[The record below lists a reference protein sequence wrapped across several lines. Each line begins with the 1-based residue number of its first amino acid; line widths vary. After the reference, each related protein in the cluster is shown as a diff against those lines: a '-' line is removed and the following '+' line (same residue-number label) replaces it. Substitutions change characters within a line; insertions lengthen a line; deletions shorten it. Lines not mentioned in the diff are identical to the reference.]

1 MRLSQ
6 ICIDRPVLSIVMSLV
21 ILVFGIIALGRLPY
35 RELPDIDNPIVSVL
49 TVLPGAAPEVMETSV
64 TQVLEE
70 ELVSIQGIR
79 HITSVSREETSVIAL
94 EFELSRDLNV
104 AASDVR
110 DRVARAREGLPD
122 EVKAPIVWK
131 ADSSGGGLIWMD
143 LSGGGLD
150 QIELTTLV
158 ETKIE
163 DRLTKL
169 PGVAKLHIV
178 GQRRLAIRLWIDH
191 HRLTARGLVIAD
203 VAEALRN
210 SNVDIPSGRVES
222 LDQEFTVRTPGELHT
237 AEEYNALV
245 IANFDGEPVR
255 IRDVGEAVVGAENER
270 SLVRVD
276 GEVGIAL
283 GAVKQS
289 KANTLDVAHAVKQ
302 EIELIR
308 AELPEGINFR
318 AVWDGSIFIEESI
331 HDVTVTI
338 FYAIGLVL
346 IVIFV
351 FLRSLRATIIPAVAI
366 PISIVGTFAVLYFF
380 DYSINILTLMGLT
393 LAIGLVVDDAIV
405 VLENVSRWI
414 EEGTPRLEAT
424 RRGMAEISFAVV
436 AASVSVIAVFLPL
449 VFLTGTTGRLF
460 REFGVTVAAAVAISG
475 FVALTLAPALCAR
488 VLRRDSGDS
497 SASVWLGRV
506 VDRLRDAYARA
517 LAVSLGKRALV
528 GVVGVAWVALGWLL
542 FSTIDREF
550 VPASDRGSIMIAS
563 IAPQGSTLEYTDRY
577 HLEVER
583 ALLEIPEI
591 DASIALVAPAWEG
604 PPVVN
609 EAIIFASL
617 VPHRE
622 RERSQQEIVDALY
635 HQFSKNPGIEVFPM
649 NEPTLS
655 IDWDA
660 APVSIVVTGPEITK
674 VAAYTDEIVRRAR
687 EIPGLINLRSDL
699 KLNKPQLIVHVDR
712 EQASDLG
719 VSVQDVAS
727 TLRVLL
733 GGVKLST
740 FKLHGETY
748 EVIAQIDRSERASP
762 TDLYGLYVRSQSG
775 VMIPLA
781 SVVSVEETVTSS
793 GLPHHDRQRAATIT
807 GHLLSGVP
815 LGVTLDRISAIGS
828 EVIPEESGYR
838 IGFSGLSERFYESGS
853 ALGFAYLLAVLMVY
867 LVLAAQFESFVHPA
881 TILVAVALSFTG
893 ALLALQLT
901 TFANA
906 TLGLQLPEH
915 TLNLFS
921 QIGLVMLVGL
931 VTKNSIL
938 IVEFAN
944 QLRKR
949 GAEPFEAVT
958 QAARTRFR
966 PVLMTALSTIAGI
979 LPIAIGLGA
988 GGEARAPL
996 GVAVVGGMA
1005 FATLL
1010 TIFVIPVVYLGFTR
1024 LEDRIAAYSARRAQ
1038 GSGSDGAG
1046 PLPAGVSGRSPS

>member
-21 ILVFGIIALGRLPY
+21 ILVFGIISLGRLPY
-35 RELPDIDNPIVSVL
+35 RELPDIDNPIVSVM
-49 TVLPGAAPEVMETSV
+49 TVLPGAAPEVVETSV
-64 TQVLEE
+64 TQVLED

-79 HITSVSREETSVIAL
+79 HITSVSREEVSSITL

-110 DRVARAREGLPD
+110 DRVARARFGLPD
-122 EVKAPIVWK
+122 EVKNPIVSK
-131 ADSSGGGLIWMD
+131 ADSDGGGLIWMN
-143 LSGGGLD
+143 LNGGGLD
-150 QIELTTLV
+150 QIELATLL

-169 PGVAKLHIV
+169 PGVAQLYV
-178 GQRRLAIRLWIDH
+178 LGERRMAIRLWIDH

-203 VAEALRN
+203 VAEALRQ

-222 LDQEFTVRTPGELHT
+222 LDQEFSVRTPGELHT
-237 AEEYNALV
+237 AEEFNALV

-276 GEVGIAL
+276 GEVGIAI

-289 KANTLDVAHAVKQ
+289 KANTLDVAHAVKE

-308 AELPEGINFR
+308 AELPEDINFGP
-318 AVWDGSIFIEESI
+318 VWDTSIFIEKSI
-331 HDVTVTI
+331 HDVTLTI

-346 IVIFV
+346 IVIFI
-351 FLRSLRATIIPAVAI
+351 FLRSLRATIIPAASI
-366 PISIVGTFAVLYFF
+366 PISIVGTFAVLYFVG
-380 DYSINILTLMGLT
+380 YSINILTLMGLT
-393 LAIGLVVDDAIV
+393 LAIGLVVDDSIV

-449 VFLTGTTGRLF
+449 AFLTGTTGRLF
-460 REFGVTVAAAVAISG
+460 REFGVTIATAVAISG

-488 VLRRDSGDS
+488 ILRTDAKDTGV
-497 SASVWLGRV
+497 AVWLGRA

-517 LAVSLGKRALV
+517 LAVSLGKRVLIGAAS
-528 GVVGVAWVALGWLL
+528 VVWVALGWLL
-542 FSTIDREF
+542 FLAIDREF
-550 VPASDRGSIMIAS
+550 VPVSDRGSIMIVS
-563 IAPQGSTLEYTDRY
+563 IAPEGSTLEYTNRY

-583 ALLEIPEI
+583 ALVEVPEVFATLAI
-591 DASIALVAPAWEG
+591 IAPGWAG
-604 PPVVN
+604 PSAVN
-609 EAIIFASL
+609 EAIMFSVL
-617 VPHRE
+617 VPHNE

-635 HQFSKNPGIEVFPM
+635 FQLLTNPGIQVYPM
-649 NEPTLS
+649 NPPTLS
-655 IDWDA
+655 VDWDA
-660 APVSIVVTGPEITK
+660 SPISVVVTGPEIAK

-687 EIPGLINLRSDL
+687 EIPGLVKLRSDL
-699 KLNKPQLIVHVDR
+699 KLDKPQLIVHVDR

-719 VSVQDVAS
+719 VSVRDVAS
-727 TLRVLL
+727 TLQVLL
-733 GGVKLST
+733 GGLKLST
-740 FKLHGETY
+740 FRLHGETY

-762 TDLYGLYVRSQSG
+762 TDLYGLYVRSESG
-775 VMIPLA
+775 VMVPLA
-781 SVVSVEETVTSS
+781 SVVSLEEAVTSS

-807 GHLLSGVP
+807 GDLLEGVP
-815 LGVTLDRISAIGS
+815 LGETLDRISALGA
-828 EVIPEESGYR
+828 EVIPEDSGYR
-838 IGFSGLSERFYESGS
+838 VGFSGLSERFYESGS
-853 ALGFAYLLAVLMVY
+853 ALGFAYLFAVLMVY

-893 ALLALQLT
+893 ALL
-901 TFANA
+901 
-906 TLGLQLPEH
+906 GLWAIGH

-944 QLRKR
+944 QLRAR
-949 GAEPFEAVT
+949 GAEPFEAVS

-979 LPIAIGLGA
+979 LPIAIGMGA

-1010 TIFVIPVVYLGFTR
+1010 TIFVIPVVYLGFAH
-1024 LEDRIAAYSARRAQ
+1024 LEVWVAAHSVRRAQ
-1038 GSGSDGAG
+1038 HLGSDGAG
-1046 PLPAGVSGRSPS
+1046 ALPVGASGRSSS